1 MGSLWL
7 EKYFFIKI
15 RCELNIIIYI
25 YIIYIKDWI
34 WLNVIFCCMNE
45 FVKGVFKI
53 VYIESLVLVFVRI
66 LYK

>member
-1 MGSLWL
+1 MVR
-7 EKYFFIKI
+7 KIFFYKDKMWI
-15 RCELNIIIYI
+15 EYSYI

>member
-1 MGSLWL
+1 MVR
-7 EKYFFIKI
+7 KIFFYKDKMWI
-15 RCELNIIIYI
+15 EYNYI

-53 VYIESLVLVFVRI
+53 VYIESLVLGFVRI

>member
-1 MGSLWL
+1 MVR
-7 EKYFFIKI
+7 KIFFYKDKMWI
-15 RCELNIIIYI
+15 EYNYI
-25 YIIYIKDWI
+25 FIIYIKDWI

>member
-1 MGSLWL
+1 MWV
-7 EKYFFIKI
+7 EY
-15 RCELNIIIYI
+15 NYI

>member
-1 MGSLWL
+1 MVRKL
-7 EKYFFIKI
+7 FFYKDKMWI
-15 RCELNIIIYI
+15 EYNYI

-45 FVKGVFKI
+45 FVKEVFKI